1 MFEVRL
7 NQSGQLKKIIEAIKD
22 IVCDVNFD
30 CNNQGLSLQAMDQAH
45 VSLVTLIL
53 KPEAF
58 EYFRCD
64 KSITLGI
71 NLLSLYKILK
81 CSSNED
87 SVTISCKESLEI
99 LSFLFES
106 PTNDRISEFQ
116 LKLIHINTE
125 QLGIP
130 DTDYPTVEHL
140 TSIEYRRICS
150 DLSILGDT
158 IQIEV
163 SKIGIKF
170 EIEGDIGKGSIIL
183 RRSKKSENNEESINF
198 LNTESVKMTFALRY
212 LNNFSKATPL
222 CDKIILKMGKDMPL
236 QLEFKIGLNGCIRY
250 YLAPKMD
257 DI

>member
-1 MFEVRL
+1 MFELRL

-30 CNNQGLSLQAMDQAH
+30 CNSQGLSLQAMDQAH

-53 KPEAF
+53 RPEAF
-58 EYFRCD
+58 EFFRCD

-81 CSSNED
+81 CASGED
-87 SVTISCKESLEI
+87 SVTISCKENLEI

-106 PTNDRISEFQ
+106 PTNDKISEFQ
-116 LKLIHINTE
+116 LKLIHINSE

-130 DTDYPTVEHL
+130 DTDYPTVEYI
-140 TSIEYRRICS
+140 TSIDYRRICS

-158 IQIEV
+158 IQIEI

-183 RRSKKSENNEESINF
+183 RRSIKGDNEESVNF
-198 LNTESVKMTFALRY
+198 LNSENIKMTFALRY

-222 CDKIILKMGKDMPL
+222 SDKIILKMGKDMPL
-236 QLEFKIGLNGCIRY
+236 QLEFKIGSARLYSLLFSSKDG
-250 YLAPKMD
+250 
-257 DI
+257 

>member
-1 MFEVRL
+1 M
-7 NQSGQLKKIIEAIKD
+7 
-22 IVCDVNFD
+22 
-30 CNNQGLSLQAMDQAH
+30 
-45 VSLVTLIL
+45 
-53 KPEAF
+53 
-58 EYFRCD
+58 
-64 KSITLGI
+64 
-71 NLLSLYKILK
+71 
-81 CSSNED
+81 
-87 SVTISCKESLEI
+87 EI

-130 DTDYPTVEHL
+130 DTEYPTIDYL
-140 TSIEYRRICS
+140 TSVEYKRICS

-158 IQIEV
+158 IQIEI
-163 SKIGIKF
+163 SKMGIKF

-183 RRSKKSENNEESINF
+183 KRSKKNENNEESVHF
-198 LNTESVKMTFALRY
+198 LSNETIKMTFALRY

-236 QLEFKIGLNGCIRY
+236 QLEFKIGINGFIRY

-257 DI
+257 DFL

>member
-1 MFEVRL
+1 MRL

-30 CNNQGLSLQAMDQAH
+30 CNSQGLSLQAMDQAH

-53 KPEAF
+53 RPEAF
-58 EYFRCD
+58 EFFRCD

-81 CSSNED
+81 CASGED
-87 SVTISCKESLEI
+87 SVTISCKENLEI

-106 PTNDRISEFQ
+106 PTNDKISEFQ
-116 LKLIHINTE
+116 LKLIHINSE

-130 DTDYPTVEHL
+130 DTDYPTVEYI
-140 TSIEYRRICS
+140 TSIDYRRICS

-158 IQIEV
+158 IQIEI

-183 RRSKKSENNEESINF
+183 RRSIKGDNEESVNF
-198 LNTESVKMTFALRY
+198 LNSENIKMTFALRY

-222 CDKIILKMGKDMPL
+222 SDKIILKMGKDMPL
-236 QLEFKIGLNGCIRY
+236 QLEFKIGSNGCIRY

-257 DI
+257 DIL